1 MKKLKPF
8 LRFSFLILLLEIV
21 GALALILQ
29 ESRVQS
35 VYPFRNMSIILVGI
49 WFCGMVFLLLKKG
62 RMGKA
67 LSRILNIC
75 NALLCAVAATSLI
88 FFLLVSG
95 HPYKG
100 SFSLSTPLF
109 SEKHVMIVVPHQDD
123 DINLLGGLIEQY
135 TDAGSRLSV
144 VFTTNGD
151 RYGISET
158 RAKETLSVLT
168 QLGVEK
174 EDIYYL
180 GFGDQWNAQ
189 TFGDEEITHIY
200 NSPDPDLVWTSLYGA
215 TETYGTETINCY
227 KNLPYTRN
235 NYLLAI
241 ESIIEEKQPDT
252 IFAVDFDSHIDHRA
266 TTLFFDEALC
276 NVLKRNAGYHPTVYK
291 GFCYGTAWMAID
303 DYFENVNLLS
313 SKLPDED
320 TWLKSS
326 FGHSWEDRVRFPMS
340 SSNLNWILTNNSVYT
355 AMDTYASQ
363 DAWLQAERILNGDK
377 VFWRRRTD
385 SLLYGASVFVGSQ
398 QTSRLTDFKL
408 KDFTL
413 ITDITEG
420 NGENDGIVALEGE
433 TVSLATAETLTV
445 NSICLYDSPDPDD
458 NILGGIIR
466 FSDGTELEFGPLERD
481 GSPTLLTFPEKQVSL
496 MEITVT
502 SAEGNAGLT
511 EIEAFYGAAAEEA
524 QFLMAVDFEDNFV
537 YDYLLADTTT
547 AFRICSFP
555 TEKQLGE
562 ADVNLTFT
570 ASAPDASCYWK
581 DGLLFTDCPKGET
594 ITVTVSDGAASTTF
608 TVSNPTGA
616 KLAYLT
622 ALRHA
627 EQIMLNGKYLY
638 HVTADYVQT
647 ILDAYF

>member
-21 GALALILQ
+21 GTLALILQ
-29 ESRVQS
+29 ESRVQT
-35 VYPFRNMSIILVGI
+35 VYPFRNMSILLAAF

-62 RMGKA
+62 KIGKL

-75 NALLCAVAATSLI
+75 SAVLCAIVAFSLAA
-88 FFLLVSG
+88 FLLVFG

-109 SEKHVMIVVPHQDD
+109 SEKNVMIVVPHQDD

-135 TDAGSRLSV
+135 TDAGSRLTV

-151 RYGISET
+151 RYGISEI

-168 QLGVEK
+168 QLGVPK

-189 TFGDEEITHIY
+189 TFGDQEIAHIY
-200 NSPDPDLVWTSLYGA
+200 NSPDPDLVWTSLYGV
-215 TETYGTETINCY
+215 TETYGTETIGCY

-266 TTLFFDEALC
+266 TTLFFDEALY
-276 NVLKRNAGYHPTVYK
+276 NVLKRNSGYHPTVYN

-303 DYFENVNLLS
+303 DYFDSVNLQS

-320 TWLKSS
+320 TWQKAS

-340 SSNLNWILTNNSVYT
+340 STNLNWILTNNSVYT

-363 DAWLQAERILNGDK
+363 DAWLQAKRILNGDK
-377 VFWRRRTD
+377 VFWHRRTD
-385 SLLYGASVFVGSQ
+385 SLLYDASVFVGDR
-398 QTSRLTDFKL
+398 QTHRLTDFKL

-413 ITDITEG
+413 TTDITGG
-420 NGENDGIVALEGE
+420 NGENDSIVALKEQP
-433 TVSLATAETLTV
+433 VSVTTADTITI
-445 NSICLYDSPDPDD
+445 NSICLYDNPNPED
-458 NILGGIIR
+458 NILGGVIR
-466 FSDGTELEFGPLERD
+466 FSDGTELEFGPLEQD
-481 GSPTLLTFPEKQVSL
+481 GSPTLLAFPEKQINL

-502 SAEGNAGLT
+502 ATEGNAGLT

-570 ASAPDASCYWK
+570 SSGKNASCRWE
-581 DGLLFTDCPKGET
+581 DDLLIVDCPKGET
-594 ITVTVSDGAASTTF
+594 MIITVSDGACSTTF
-608 TVSNPTGA
+608 TVSNPTSA

-638 HVTADYVQT
+638 HVTADYVQA
-647 ILDAYF
+647 ILDAYL